1 MVTGM
6 GSNNLW
12 DISLI
17 SKMVGASVNGDEN
30 ISLVVQRYSSM
41 YLNNTKRNFYISNK
55 GPLPDRIICN
65 QIYNQNCLL

>member
-30 ISLVVQRYSSM
+30 ISLVVHSSSM
-41 YLNNTKRNFYISNK
+41 YLNNTKRNFDISNK
-55 GPLPDRIICN
+55 GPLPDRIIYN